1 MMRYNLL
8 LKSVLERAL
17 KYYSRKAI
25 YSRTFGGEKEY
36 TYRDF
41 YHRVC
46 RLAWVLKELGVKRGA
61 RVGTFAWNNHRHLEL
76 YFAVPCFGAVLHTIN
91 IRLFPEQI
99 AYIINHA
106 EDEVLF
112 IDEDLV
118 PLIEAVAD
126 KLATVRHYVIMADG
140 ALPPTNLKP
149 VHSYE
154 DLLSSASSETY
165 EFPGDLDEY
174 TPAAMCYTT
183 ATTGNPKGVV
193 YTHRALV
200 LHSMAAC
207 MVDTLAVCEQDVI
220 MPVVPMFHVN
230 AWGLPFAA
238 TMVGATQVLPGPRP
252 DPHLI
257 CRLIQERKVTLAAG
271 VPTIWLGCLPLYE
284 SGQYSGQSLRAV
296 VVGGSAASR
305 SLIEAYDRLGIPI
318 LHAYGMT
325 ETTPLVL
332 ASRLKSYMQEW
343 DGERKYAARARQG
356 LLVPGL
362 EMRVVNERGEDVQWN
377 GREMGELWL
386 RGPWIAGEYYRDPE
400 RTAEA
405 FAGGWLRTGDIVT
418 VDEEGYVAIVDRTK
432 DLVKSGGEWISS
444 VDLENT
450 IMAHPAVQE
459 AAVIG
464 VPHPKW
470 QERPVACVVLKPE
483 FRGRVGKEEILAFL
497 SGKVAKWW
505 LPDEVIFLEEIPK
518 TSVGKFSKRVLRE
531 RYAHLFSG

>member
-1 MMRYNLL
+1 MRYNLL
-8 LKSVLERAL
+8 LRSILERAL
-17 KYYSRKAI
+17 KYYPRKVI
-25 YSRTFGGEKEY
+25 YARTLGGEKEY

-41 YHRVC
+41 YRRVC
-46 RLAWVLKELGVKRGA
+46 RLAQVLEELGVKRGT
-61 RVGTFAWNNHRHLEL
+61 RVGTFAWNHHRHLEL
-76 YFAVPCFGAVLHTIN
+76 YFAVPCFGAILHTIN

-112 IDEDLV
+112 VDEDLV

-126 KLATVRHYVIMADG
+126 KLTTVRHYVIMADG
-140 ALPPTNLKP
+140 PLPPTSLNP

-154 DLLSSASSETY
+154 DLLNNASSETY

-207 MVDTLAVCEQDVI
+207 MVDTLAVCERDVI

-252 DPHLI
+252 DPHVI

-271 VPTIWLGCLPLYE
+271 VPTIWLGCLPLYQ

-343 DGERKYAARARQG
+343 DGERQYAARARQG
-356 LLVPGL
+356 LLVPCL
-362 EMRVVNERGEDVQWN
+362 EMRVVNERGEEVQWN

-386 RGPWIAGEYYRDPE
+386 RGPWIAGEYYREPE

-405 FAGGWLRTGDIVT
+405 FTGGWLRTGDIVT

-483 FRGRVGKEEILAFL
+483 FRGKVGKEEILAFL

-505 LPDEVIFLEEIPK
+505 VPDEVIFLEEIPK

-531 RYAHLFSG
+531 RYAQLFSG